1 MLSGVFAISIEFN
14 INNIHRKRNKI
25 NILSDKIFVF
35 FFLNNN
41 KQKIQ
46 IYKRYD

>member
-25 NILSDKIFVF
+25 NILSDKIFC